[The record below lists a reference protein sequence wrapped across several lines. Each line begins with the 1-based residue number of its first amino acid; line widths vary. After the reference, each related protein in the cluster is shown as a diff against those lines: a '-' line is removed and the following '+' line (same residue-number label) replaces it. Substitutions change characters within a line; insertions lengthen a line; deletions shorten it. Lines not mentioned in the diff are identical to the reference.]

1 MTNAKIILTTNNLQ
15 QIQQKIHTIRGQR
28 VMLDRDLAA
37 LYGVETKTLNQAVK
51 RNIKRFEGE
60 DFMFQLTKEEVQEA
74 CLRSQIVTLNNG
86 RGQHS
91 KYLPNAFTELGVAM
105 LSSVL
110 KSETAISINREIMRA
125 FVIFR
130 HIIKQ
135 PMPDNNAE
143 LRVEIQTLREEME
156 EILADQNDINEE
168 TRAQLDAISMA
179 LAELQC
185 ERQRST
191 KSNPIGFVKPKET
204 D

>member
-1 MTNAKIILTTNNLQ
+1 MTNAKITLTTNNLQ

-110 KSETAISINREIMRA
+110 NSETAICEAERNRLAIGNSQNIMYLCNLKPQA
-125 FVIFR
+125 HGKIEKSLF
-130 HIIKQ
+130 
-135 PMPDNNAE
+135 
-143 LRVEIQTLREEME
+143 LQTLRLSV
-156 EILADQNDINEE
+156 LAMDGKMSLLRRVEH
-168 TRAQLDAISMA
+168 L
-179 LAELQC
+179 
-185 ERQRST
+185 
-191 KSNPIGFVKPKET
+191 
-204 D
+204 